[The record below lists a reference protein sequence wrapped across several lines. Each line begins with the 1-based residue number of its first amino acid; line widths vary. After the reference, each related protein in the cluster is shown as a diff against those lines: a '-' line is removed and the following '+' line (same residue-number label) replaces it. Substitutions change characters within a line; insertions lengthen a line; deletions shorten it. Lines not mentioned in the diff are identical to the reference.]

1 VPPRLRRGHRRD
13 APAVP
18 PRPAAG
24 FASAAEEKRDASE
37 MLEDRR
43 EEGGGAG

>member
-13 APAVP
+13 APALP
-18 PRPAAG
+18 PWPAAG
-24 FASAAEEKRDASE
+24 FASATEERRDAPA